1 MIDLL
6 TFLQMVTLRQNNE
19 NILLEDK
26 LKNGNIIYTSAFRA
40 IDALYDIYSGKK
52 VLNADMV
59 SEDNDTYIVLKIFL
73 IDDAICAIIRQAQD
87 YMYKDDL
94 ASIGQLADRV
104 YSLLKYCT
112 ENDSKERYIDRESF
126 VGLLKEIFIN
136 LKTFYEDNKNNPAGR
151 YMDTELIYRSTR
163 LIPPRYYK
171 FVYNL
176 YKDAPEWNGWVAL
189 RKEKY
194 EKRANY

>member
-1 MIDLL
+1 
-6 TFLQMVTLRQNNE
+6 MVTLRQNNE

-26 LKNGNIIYTSAFRA
+26 LKNGNIIYISVFRA
-40 IDALYDIYSGKK
+40 IDALYDIYNGKK

-94 ASIGQLADRV
+94 ASIGQLADHV
-104 YSLLKYCT
+104 YNLMKYCT
-112 ENDSKERYIDRESF
+112 ENNSKERYIDRESF
-126 VGLLKEIFIN
+126 VDLLEEIFIS
-136 LKTFYEDNKNNPAGR
+136 LKAFYEDNKNNPAGR
-151 YMDTELIYRSTR
+151 YMDTELIHQSTR

-176 YKDAPEWNGWVAL
+176 YKNAPEWNGWVAL

-194 EKRANY
+194 KRRANY